1 MSEIPTRQGEGW
13 VLYNAPWQDVVDAG
27 LIEQVDVV
35 ISDPPYDA
43 RTHDGGMRGSSGD
56 YRRAPI
62 SFDPIAPASIAP
74 ALLAVAR
81 RWVLCCCALEQ
92 LGAYESAAQGVHDR
106 AWKRAGILLKMNPM
120 PQVSGDR
127 PAQACEAVAI
137 MHAEYTG
144 RTKWNGRGAAA
155 LYRFGRETKRKV
167 WHETQKPVSLMA
179 ELVGLYSDPGE
190 VVFDPYSGS
199 GTTGIAALGLGRSY
213 IGCEINPEWFQRS
226 AEELEAFA
234 VGCSPEQHKAGQ
246 SALF

>member
-13 VLYNAPWQDVVDAG
+13 VLYNASWQEVVDAG

-35 ISDPPYDA
+35 ISDPPYDE
-43 RTHDGGMRGSSGD
+43 RTHAGGMRGTSDVCEG
-56 YRRAPI
+56 RPL
-62 SFDPIAPASIAP
+62 SFDCIEPADIVP
-74 ALLAVAR
+74 GLLAIAS
-81 RWVLCCCALEQ
+81 RWVLCCCTMEHIGRYQ
-92 LGAYESAAQGVHDR
+92 DAAQGVHAR
-106 AWKRAGILLKMNPM
+106 AWKRAGVLLKTNPT
-120 PQVSGDR
+120 PQFTGDR
-127 PAQACEAVAI
+127 PAVPCDALAI

-144 RTKWNGRGAAA
+144 RTRWNGRGAAA

-226 AEELEAFA
+226 ADELEAFTA
-234 VGCSPEQHKAGQ
+234 GCSPEQHKAGQ